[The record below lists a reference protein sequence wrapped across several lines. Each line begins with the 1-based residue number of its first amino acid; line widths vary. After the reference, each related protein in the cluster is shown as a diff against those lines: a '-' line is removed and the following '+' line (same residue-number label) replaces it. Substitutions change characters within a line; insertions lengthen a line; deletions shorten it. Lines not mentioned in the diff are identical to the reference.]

1 MILKG
6 RSTRECRFILLI
18 VHSKWNSKKYIVFF
32 TPVIKINFFIL
43 MFINLYAKL
52 KKVFLACFFE
62 KS

>member
-1 MILKG
+1 M
-6 RSTRECRFILLI
+6 FILLI
-18 VHSKWNSKKYIVFF
+18 AHSKSNSKKYIVFF
-32 TPVIKINFFIL
+32 TPVIKTNVFIL